1 MKKWIIVCLLGMAV
15 EGHAQQSAFLQQYRV
30 RVKEY
35 NQDIRSADYAIA
47 MRLENEKSARADFLP
62 SLSGGANF
70 NYTGHPLEL
79 SVAVP
84 SLNEP
89 LFFQGRDVKYGASL
103 SLLQP
108 VYSGGALK
116 AGYNKAVKE
125 SELSR
130 YEKERVANDIV
141 YNADVYY
148 WNKVACDE
156 RVRVAE
162 AFKAS
167 VSTLVEVVRH
177 RVTEG
182 YTDRNDLLMAE
193 VKLNDAEYR
202 LAQARNDAEVAR
214 LSMNSF
220 SGVPFDQVQPTD
232 SAVLLPMQEYDYAL
246 TVDAA
251 MMGRPELQ
259 IASGQVEIQK
269 SVAKL
274 ANAQYL
280 PKFAVGI
287 DGSYASPGYDF
298 TSDLDP
304 NYVVYAKLS
313 VPIFEW
319 GKRKNTRK
327 AGRYGVSMALENQSK
342 QTDKV
347 RMEVETAFYT
357 YSRALRDVQLTESSL
372 SKASESESL
381 AMDKY
386 REGDISIVEVINAQL
401 YHQEAKVNHI
411 QSKLTAQI
419 AKSALEKAMGQIGD

>member
-15 EGHAQQSAFLQQYRV
+15 EGYAQQSAFLQQYRV

-89 LFFQGRDVKYGASL
+89 LSFQGRDTKYGASL
-103 SLLQP
+103 TLLQP

-116 AGYNKAVKE
+116 AGYHKAVKE

-232 SAVLLPMQEYDYAL
+232 SVVLLPMQEYDYAL

-327 AGRYGVSMALENQSK
+327 AGRYGVNMAIENQSK

-347 RMEVETAFYT
+347 RLEVETAFYT

>member
-1 MKKWIIVCLLGMAV
+1 MKKWIIVCLLGMVV

-89 LFFQGRDVKYGASL
+89 LSFQGRDTKYGASL

-177 RVTEG
+177 RVSEG

-193 VKLNDAEYR
+193 VKLKDAEYR

-232 SAVLLPMQEYDYAL
+232 SVVLLPMQEYDYAL

-327 AGRYGVSMALENQSK
+327 AGRYGVNMAIENQSK

-347 RMEVETAFYT
+347 RLEVETAFYT

-419 AKSALEKAMGQIGD
+419 AKSALEKAMGQIDD

>member
-1 MKKWIIVCLLGMAV
+1 MKKWIIVCLLGMVV

-47 MRLENEKSARADFLP
+47 MRLENEKSTRADFLP

-89 LFFQGRDVKYGASL
+89 LSFQGRDTKYGASL

-177 RVTEG
+177 RVSEG

-232 SAVLLPMQEYDYAL
+232 SVVLLPMQEYDYAL

-347 RMEVETAFYT
+347 RLEVETAFYT

-419 AKSALEKAMGQIGD
+419 AKSALEKAMGQIDD

>member
-1 MKKWIIVCLLGMAV
+1 MVV

-89 LFFQGRDVKYGASL
+89 LSFQGRDTKYGASL

-108 VYSGGALK
+108 VYSGSALK

-177 RVTEG
+177 RVSEG

-232 SAVLLPMQEYDYAL
+232 SVVLLPMQEYDYAL

-347 RMEVETAFYT
+347 RLEVETAFYT

-401 YHQEAKVNHI
+401 YYQEAKVNHI

-419 AKSALEKAMGQIGD
+419 AKSALEKAMGQIDD

>member
-1 MKKWIIVCLLGMAV
+1 MKKWIIVCLLGMVV

-89 LFFQGRDVKYGASL
+89 LSFQGRDTKYGASL

-177 RVTEG
+177 RVSEG

-232 SAVLLPMQEYDYAL
+232 SVVLLPVQEYDYAL

-347 RMEVETAFYT
+347 RLEVETAFYT

-401 YHQEAKVNHI
+401 YYQEAKVNHI

>member
-1 MKKWIIVCLLGMAV
+1 MKKWIIVCLLGMVV

-89 LFFQGRDVKYGASL
+89 LSFQGRDTKYGASL
-103 SLLQP
+103 SLLQS

-156 RVRVAE
+156 LVRVAE

-177 RVTEG
+177 RVSEG

-232 SAVLLPMQEYDYAL
+232 SVVLLPMQEYDYAL

-347 RMEVETAFYT
+347 RLEVETAFYT

>member
-1 MKKWIIVCLLGMAV
+1 MKKWIIVCLLGMVV

-89 LFFQGRDVKYGASL
+89 LSFQGRDTKYGASL

-177 RVTEG
+177 RVSEG

-232 SAVLLPMQEYDYAL
+232 SVVLLPVQEYDYAL

-347 RMEVETAFYT
+347 RLEVETAFYT

-419 AKSALEKAMGQIGD
+419 VKSALEKAMGQIGY

>member
-15 EGHAQQSAFLQQYRV
+15 EGHAQQSIFLQQYRT
-30 RVKEY
+30 RVKDY

-89 LFFQGRDVKYGASL
+89 LSFQGRDTKYGASL

-116 AGYNKAVKE
+116 AGYDKAVKE

-232 SAVLLPMQEYDYAL
+232 SVVLLPVQEYDYVL
-246 TVDAA
+246 TVEAA

-304 NYVVYAKLS
+304 NYVVYAKFS

-347 RMEVETAFYT
+347 RLEVETAFYT

-419 AKSALEKAMGQIGD
+419 AKSALEKAMGQIDD

>member
-1 MKKWIIVCLLGMAV
+1 MKKWIIVCLLGMVV

-89 LFFQGRDVKYGASL
+89 LSFQGRDTKYGASL

-177 RVTEG
+177 RVSEG

-232 SAVLLPMQEYDYAL
+232 SVVLLPVQEYDYAL

-347 RMEVETAFYT
+347 RLEVETAFYT
-357 YSRALRDVQLTESSL
+357 YSRALRDVQFTESSL

-419 AKSALEKAMGQIGD
+419 AKSALEKAMGQIDD

>member
-1 MKKWIIVCLLGMAV
+1 
-15 EGHAQQSAFLQQYRV
+15 
-30 RVKEY
+30 
-35 NQDIRSADYAIA
+35 
-47 MRLENEKSARADFLP
+47 
-62 SLSGGANF
+62 
-70 NYTGHPLEL
+70 
-79 SVAVP
+79 
-84 SLNEP
+84 
-89 LFFQGRDVKYGASL
+89 
-103 SLLQP
+103 
-108 VYSGGALK
+108 
-116 AGYNKAVKE
+116 
-125 SELSR
+125 
-130 YEKERVANDIV
+130 
-141 YNADVYY
+141 
-148 WNKVACDE
+148 
-156 RVRVAE
+156 
-162 AFKAS
+162 
-167 VSTLVEVVRH
+167 
-177 RVTEG
+177 
-182 YTDRNDLLMAE
+182 MAE

-220 SGVPFDQVQPTD
+220 SGVPFDQVQPTY

-347 RMEVETAFYT
+347 RLEVETAFYT
-357 YSRALRDVQLTESSL
+357 YSRAFRDVQLTESSL

>member
-1 MKKWIIVCLLGMAV
+1 MKKWIIVCLLGMVV

-89 LFFQGRDVKYGASL
+89 LSFQGRDTKYGASL
-103 SLLQP
+103 SLLQS

-232 SAVLLPMQEYDYAL
+232 SVVLLPMQEYDYAL

-274 ANAQYL
+274 VNAQYL

-347 RMEVETAFYT
+347 RLEVETAFYT
-357 YSRALRDVQLTESSL
+357 YSRVLRDVQLTESSL

-419 AKSALEKAMGQIGD
+419 AKSALEKAMGQIDN

>member
-1 MKKWIIVCLLGMAV
+1 MKKWIIVCLLGMVV

-89 LFFQGRDVKYGASL
+89 LSFQGRDTKYGASL

-177 RVTEG
+177 RVSEG

-232 SAVLLPMQEYDYAL
+232 SVVLLPMQEYDYAL

-347 RMEVETAFYT
+347 RLEVETAFYT

-419 AKSALEKAMGQIGD
+419 VKSALEKAMGQIDD

>member
-1 MKKWIIVCLLGMAV
+1 MKKWIIVCLLGMVV

-47 MRLENEKSARADFLP
+47 MRLENEKSTRADFLP

-89 LFFQGRDVKYGASL
+89 LSFQGRDTKYGASL
-103 SLLQP
+103 TLLQP

-177 RVTEG
+177 RVSEG

-232 SAVLLPMQEYDYAL
+232 SVVLLPMQEYDYAL

-347 RMEVETAFYT
+347 RLEVETAFYT

-419 AKSALEKAMGQIGD
+419 AKSALEKAMGQIDD

>member
-1 MKKWIIVCLLGMAV
+1 MKKWIIVCLLGMVV

-89 LFFQGRDVKYGASL
+89 LSFQGRDTKYGASL

-177 RVTEG
+177 RVSEG

-232 SAVLLPMQEYDYAL
+232 SVVLLPMQEYDYAL

-347 RMEVETAFYT
+347 RLEVETAFYT

-419 AKSALEKAMGQIGD
+419 AKSALEKAMGQIDN

>member
-1 MKKWIIVCLLGMAV
+1 MKKWIIVCLLGMVV

-47 MRLENEKSARADFLP
+47 MRLENEKSTRADFLP

-89 LFFQGRDVKYGASL
+89 LSFQGRDTKYGASL

-177 RVTEG
+177 RVSEG

-232 SAVLLPMQEYDYAL
+232 SVVLLPMQEYDYAL

-347 RMEVETAFYT
+347 RLEVETAFYT

-419 AKSALEKAMGQIGD
+419 AKRALEKAMGQIDD

>member
-1 MKKWIIVCLLGMAV
+1 MKKWIIVCLLGMVV

-89 LFFQGRDVKYGASL
+89 LSFQGRDTKYGASL

-156 RVRVAE
+156 RVRMAE

-232 SAVLLPMQEYDYAL
+232 SVVLLPMQEYDYAL

-347 RMEVETAFYT
+347 RLEVETAFYT
-357 YSRALRDVQLTESSL
+357 YSRVLRDVQFTESSL

-419 AKSALEKAMGQIGD
+419 AKSALEKAMGQIDD

>member
-1 MKKWIIVCLLGMAV
+1 MKKWIIVCLLGMVV

-30 RVKEY
+30 QVKEY

-89 LFFQGRDVKYGASL
+89 LSFQGRDTKYGASL

-177 RVTEG
+177 RVSEG

-220 SGVPFDQVQPTD
+220 SGVPFDQVQPID
-232 SAVLLPMQEYDYAL
+232 SVVLLPMQEYDYAL

-347 RMEVETAFYT
+347 RLEVETAFYT

-411 QSKLTAQI
+411 QSKLTVQI
-419 AKSALEKAMGQIGD
+419 AKSALEKAMGQIDD

>member
-1 MKKWIIVCLLGMAV
+1 MKKWIIVCLLGMVV

-89 LFFQGRDVKYGASL
+89 LSFQGRDTKYGASL

-177 RVTEG
+177 RVSEG

-232 SAVLLPMQEYDYAL
+232 SVVLLPMQEYDYAL

-327 AGRYGVSMALENQSK
+327 AGRYGVSMALENQIK

-347 RMEVETAFYT
+347 RLEVETAFYT

-401 YHQEAKVNHI
+401 YYQEAKVNHI

-419 AKSALEKAMGQIGD
+419 AKSALEKAMGQIDD

>member
-1 MKKWIIVCLLGMAV
+1 MKKWIIVCLLGMVV

-30 RVKEY
+30 RVREY

-89 LFFQGRDVKYGASL
+89 LSFQGRDTKYGASL

-232 SAVLLPMQEYDYAL
+232 SVVLLPMQEYDYAL

-327 AGRYGVSMALENQSK
+327 AGRYGVSMAIENQSK

-347 RMEVETAFYT
+347 RLEVETAFYT

>member
-1 MKKWIIVCLLGMAV
+1 MKKWIIVCLLGMVV

-89 LFFQGRDVKYGASL
+89 LSFQGRDTKYGASL
-103 SLLQP
+103 SLLQS

-177 RVTEG
+177 RVSEG

-232 SAVLLPMQEYDYAL
+232 SVVLLPMQEYDYAL

-274 ANAQYL
+274 VNAQYL

-347 RMEVETAFYT
+347 RLEVETAFYT
-357 YSRALRDVQLTESSL
+357 YSRALRDVQFTESSL

>member
-1 MKKWIIVCLLGMAV
+1 MKKWIIVCLLGMVV

-89 LFFQGRDVKYGASL
+89 LSFQGRDTKYGASL

-177 RVTEG
+177 RVSEG

-232 SAVLLPMQEYDYAL
+232 SVVLLPVQEYDYAL

-347 RMEVETAFYT
+347 RLEVETAFYT

-419 AKSALEKAMGQIGD
+419 AKSALEKAMGQIDN

>member
-347 RMEVETAFYT
+347 RLEVETAFYT

>member
-1 MKKWIIVCLLGMAV
+1 M
-15 EGHAQQSAFLQQYRV
+15 
-30 RVKEY
+30 
-35 NQDIRSADYAIA
+35 
-47 MRLENEKSARADFLP
+47 
-62 SLSGGANF
+62 
-70 NYTGHPLEL
+70 
-79 SVAVP
+79 
-84 SLNEP
+84 
-89 LFFQGRDVKYGASL
+89 
-103 SLLQP
+103 
-108 VYSGGALK
+108 
-116 AGYNKAVKE
+116 
-125 SELSR
+125 
-130 YEKERVANDIV
+130 YE
-141 YNADVYY
+141 
-148 WNKVACDE
+148 
-156 RVRVAE
+156 
-162 AFKAS
+162 
-167 VSTLVEVVRH
+167 
-177 RVTEG
+177 
-182 YTDRNDLLMAE
+182 E

-347 RMEVETAFYT
+347 RLEVETAFYT

>member
-1 MKKWIIVCLLGMAV
+1 MKKWIIVCLLGMVV

-89 LFFQGRDVKYGASL
+89 LSFQGRDTKYGASL

-167 VSTLVEVVRH
+167 VSTLVKVVRH
-177 RVTEG
+177 RVSEG

-232 SAVLLPMQEYDYAL
+232 SVVLLPMQEYDYAL

-347 RMEVETAFYT
+347 RLEVETAFYT

-419 AKSALEKAMGQIGD
+419 AKSALEKAMGQIDN

>member
-1 MKKWIIVCLLGMAV
+1 MKKWIIVCLLGMVV

-89 LFFQGRDVKYGASL
+89 LSFQGRDTKYGASL

-156 RVRVAE
+156 RVRMAE

-167 VSTLVEVVRH
+167 VSTLVKVVRH
-177 RVTEG
+177 RVSEG

-232 SAVLLPMQEYDYAL
+232 SVVLLPMQEYDYAL

-347 RMEVETAFYT
+347 RLEVETAFYT
-357 YSRALRDVQLTESSL
+357 YSRALRDVQFTESSL

-419 AKSALEKAMGQIGD
+419 AKSALEKAMGQIDD

>member
-1 MKKWIIVCLLGMAV
+1 MKKWIIVCLLGMVV

-89 LFFQGRDVKYGASL
+89 LSFQGRDTKYGASL

-167 VSTLVEVVRH
+167 VSTLVEVVHH
-177 RVTEG
+177 RVSEG

-232 SAVLLPMQEYDYAL
+232 SVVLLPMQEYDYAL

-347 RMEVETAFYT
+347 RLEVETAFYT

-419 AKSALEKAMGQIGD
+419 AKSALEKAMGQIDV

>member
-1 MKKWIIVCLLGMAV
+1 MKKWIIVCLLGMVV

-70 NYTGHPLEL
+70 NYIGHPLEL

-89 LFFQGRDVKYGASL
+89 LSFQGRDTKYGASL

-177 RVTEG
+177 RVSEG

-232 SAVLLPMQEYDYAL
+232 SVVLLPMQEYDYAL

-251 MMGRPELQ
+251 MLGRPELQ

-347 RMEVETAFYT
+347 RLEVETAFYT

-419 AKSALEKAMGQIGD
+419 AKSALEKAMGQIDD

>member
-1 MKKWIIVCLLGMAV
+1 MKKWIIVCLLGMVV
-15 EGHAQQSAFLQQYRV
+15 EGHAQQSALLQQYRV

-89 LFFQGRDVKYGASL
+89 LSFQGRDTKYGASL

-177 RVTEG
+177 RVSEG

-232 SAVLLPMQEYDYAL
+232 SVVLLPMQEYDYAL

-327 AGRYGVSMALENQSK
+327 AGRYGVNMAIENQSK

-347 RMEVETAFYT
+347 RLEVETAFYT

-419 AKSALEKAMGQIGD
+419 VKSALEKAMGQIGD

>member
-1 MKKWIIVCLLGMAV
+1 MKKWIIVCLLGMVV

-89 LFFQGRDVKYGASL
+89 LSFQGRDTKYGASL

-167 VSTLVEVVRH
+167 VSTLVEVVRY

-232 SAVLLPMQEYDYAL
+232 SVVLLPMQEYDYAL

-269 SVAKL
+269 LVAKL

-347 RMEVETAFYT
+347 RLEVETAFYT

-411 QSKLTAQI
+411 QSKLTVQI
-419 AKSALEKAMGQIGD
+419 AKSALEKAMGQIDD

>member
-1 MKKWIIVCLLGMAV
+1 MKKWIIVCLLGMVV

-89 LFFQGRDVKYGASL
+89 LSFQGRDTKYGASL

-108 VYSGGALK
+108 VYSGGSLK

-177 RVTEG
+177 RVSEG

-232 SAVLLPMQEYDYAL
+232 SVVLLPMQEYDYAL

-327 AGRYGVSMALENQSK
+327 AGRYGVSMAIENQSK

-347 RMEVETAFYT
+347 RLEVETAFYT

>member
-1 MKKWIIVCLLGMAV
+1 MKKWIIVCLLGMVV

-89 LFFQGRDVKYGASL
+89 LSFQGRDTKYGASL

-167 VSTLVEVVRH
+167 VSTLVKVVRH
-177 RVTEG
+177 RVSEG

-232 SAVLLPMQEYDYAL
+232 SVVLLPMQEYDYAL

-347 RMEVETAFYT
+347 RLEVETAFYT
-357 YSRALRDVQLTESSL
+357 YSRALRDVQFTESSL

-419 AKSALEKAMGQIGD
+419 VKSALEKAMGQIGD

>member
-1 MKKWIIVCLLGMAV
+1 MKKWIIVCLLGMVV

-89 LFFQGRDVKYGASL
+89 LSFQGRDTKYGASL
-103 SLLQP
+103 SLLQS

-177 RVTEG
+177 RVSEG

-232 SAVLLPMQEYDYAL
+232 SVVLLPMQEYDYAL

-347 RMEVETAFYT
+347 RLEVETAFYT
-357 YSRALRDVQLTESSL
+357 YSRVLRDVQLTESSL

>member
-89 LFFQGRDVKYGASL
+89 LSFQGRDVKYGASL

-177 RVTEG
+177 RVSEG

-202 LAQARNDAEVAR
+202 LAQACNDAEVAR

-232 SAVLLPMQEYDYAL
+232 SVVLLPVQEYDYAL

-298 TSDLDP
+298 TSDLNP

-347 RMEVETAFYT
+347 RLEVETAFYT
-357 YSRALRDVQLTESSL
+357 YSRAFRDVQLTESSL

>member
-1 MKKWIIVCLLGMAV
+1 MKKWIIVCLLGMVV
-15 EGHAQQSAFLQQYRV
+15 EGHAQQSALLQQYRV

-89 LFFQGRDVKYGASL
+89 LSFQGRDTKYGASL

-232 SAVLLPMQEYDYAL
+232 SVVLLPMQEYDYAL

-347 RMEVETAFYT
+347 RLEVETAFYT

-419 AKSALEKAMGQIGD
+419 AKSALEKAMGQIDD

>member
-1 MKKWIIVCLLGMAV
+1 MKKWIIVCLLGMVV
-15 EGHAQQSAFLQQYRV
+15 EGHAQQSVFLQQYRV

-89 LFFQGRDVKYGASL
+89 LSFQGRDTKYGASL

-177 RVTEG
+177 RVSEG

-232 SAVLLPMQEYDYAL
+232 SVVLLPMQEYDYAL

-347 RMEVETAFYT
+347 RLEVETAFYT

-419 AKSALEKAMGQIGD
+419 AKSALEKAMGQIDD

>member
-1 MKKWIIVCLLGMAV
+1 MKKWIIVCLLGMVV

-89 LFFQGRDVKYGASL
+89 LSFQGRDTKYGASL

-116 AGYNKAVKE
+116 AGYHKAVKE

-232 SAVLLPMQEYDYAL
+232 SVVLLPMQEYDYAL

-327 AGRYGVSMALENQSK
+327 AGRYGVNMAIENQSK

-347 RMEVETAFYT
+347 RLEVETAFYT

>member
-1 MKKWIIVCLLGMAV
+1 MKKWIIVCLLGMVV

-89 LFFQGRDVKYGASL
+89 LSFQGRDTKYGASL

-177 RVTEG
+177 RVSEG

-232 SAVLLPMQEYDYAL
+232 SVVLLPMQEYDYAL

-327 AGRYGVSMALENQSK
+327 AGRYGVSMAIENQSK

-347 RMEVETAFYT
+347 RLEVETAFYT

-419 AKSALEKAMGQIGD
+419 AKSALEKAMGQIDD